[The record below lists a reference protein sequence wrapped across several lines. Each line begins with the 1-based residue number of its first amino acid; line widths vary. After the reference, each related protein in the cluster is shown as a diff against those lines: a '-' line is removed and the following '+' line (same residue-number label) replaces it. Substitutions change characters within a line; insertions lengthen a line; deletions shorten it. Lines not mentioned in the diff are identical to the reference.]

1 VERYGYSAG
10 AYRELEHRTIG
21 RKLCQEIDSRH
32 DGGRIVRTA
41 RLVVAR
47 RDILT
52 EETHVLSHNP
62 SMAAESRLTRRAVG

>member
-21 RKLCQEIDSRH
+21 RKLREEINSRH

-41 RLVVAR
+41 RLVVVR

-52 EETHVLSHNP
+52 EKTHVLSHDP
-62 SMAAESRLTRRAVG
+62 SMAAESRLTPQAVG